1 MAMIDEEA
9 LKKQIRENNFSR
21 LYLFYGEESY
31 LKQQYVS
38 RIIEKTTQ
46 ESFRTFN
53 LHTLSGKDTTLD

>member
-9 LKKQIRENNFSR
+9 LKKQIRENSFSR

-38 RIIEKTTQ
+38 RIIDKTTQ

-53 LHTLSGKDTTLD
+53 LHSATHFFIHI